1 MVLNGIKNDVM
12 SEINNDE
19 KEKLDNLSDVLNKII
34 SKEFIRS
41 ISKIRKIWIYMIISL
56 MIFLMFVWYLI
67 KKTLLLRWHK
77 IPKQFRIINE
87 INHLVLNH
95 LEL

>member
-1 MVLNGIKNDVM
+1 VGLKSDVM
-12 SEINNDE
+12 SEINNDK
-19 KEKLDNLSDVLNKII
+19 KEKLDNISDVLNKII

-41 ISKIRKIWIYMIISL
+41 ISKIRKIWIHMIISL
-56 MIFLMFVWYLI
+56 MIFLIFVWYLI
-67 KKTLLLRWHK
+67 RKTLLLRWRK

>member
-1 MVLNGIKNDVM
+1 MG
-12 SEINNDE
+12 EINNDE
-19 KEKLDNLSDVLNKII
+19 KEKLDNISDVLNKII

-56 MIFLMFVWYLI
+56 MIFLIFVWYI
-67 KKTLLLRWHK
+67 IRKILLLRWNK

>member
-1 MVLNGIKNDVM
+1 M
-12 SEINNDE
+12 SEVNNDK
-19 KEKLDNLSDVLNKII
+19 KEKLDNISDVLNKII

-56 MIFLMFVWYLI
+56 MIFLIFVWYLI
-67 KKTLLLRWHK
+67 RKILLLRWNK